1 MELQAIGIHWYK
13 RENFNELVKL
23 FDDGHKLHDTY
34 PEWLASANSLRREI
48 ESKGIRVVCVDID
61 PESFSSWCKSE
72 GRRLDADARSEYAS
86 MVAYRTIT
94 DGQ

>member
-1 MELQAIGIHWYK
+1 MELQAIGIPWYK

-48 ESKGIRVVCVDID
+48 ESKGMGMNCI
-61 PESFSSWCKSE
+61 W
-72 GRRLDADARSEYAS
+72 
-86 MVAYRTIT
+86 IT
-94 DGQ
+94 QLKTPPNSVGNMYNL